1 MPPLSQDQIGQYL
14 VNGYLQVSGLIPDEV
29 VSRAED
35 AAWRCMG
42 VDRNDPATWDD
53 RPKGHP
59 AYEDADLVACYT
71 PALLAAAAQLGEG
84 APDPSA
90 YGAPRSGYCIHTFP
104 TQEEWRVGGPHIDH
118 SIKEHGHKTF
128 PHAFRLASMT
138 FLSDV
143 DAHGGGT
150 LVWPG
155 SHMKT
160 MALARSDPKKY
171 EYMWV
176 LGREMRDLVDVGDP
190 VETTPRAGDVVF
202 YHFLC
207 SHSGSM
213 NTTDSPRIAMNRK
226 W

>member
-1 MPPLSQDQIGQYL
+1 MPALSRDQVAHY
-14 VNGYLQVSGLIPDEV
+14 VEHGYVQVSGLMPDDIV
-29 VSRAED
+29 RRAED

-42 VDRNDPATWDD
+42 VDRSDPATWGD

-59 AYEDADLVACYT
+59 VFEDADLVACYT
-71 PALLAAAAQLGEG
+71 PAFLGAAAQLGEG
-84 APDPSA
+84 APDVTS
-90 YGAPRSGYCIHTFP
+90 YRAPKSGYCIHTFP
-104 TQEEWRVGGPHIDH
+104 TEGVWRASRPHLDH

-128 PHAFRLASMT
+128 PHAFRIATMT
-138 FLSDV
+138 FLNDV
-143 DAHGGGT
+143 APHGGGT

-155 SHMKT
+155 SHRRT
-160 MALARSDPKKY
+160 MALARSDPARY

-176 LGREMRDLVDVGDP
+176 LGREVRDRLDLGDP

-202 YHFLC
+202 YHYLC

-213 NTTDSPRIAMNRK
+213 NVRDYPRLAMNRK